1 MSVLRKP
8 ILAFIAVLSCTAFLV
23 ASALAQEQSIVVAS
37 TTSTKDSGLFN
48 HLLPLFTEKTG
59 IAVKVLALGTGQ
71 ALDAARMDEAD
82 VVFVHAKLAEQAF
95 VAEGHGV
102 KRCPVMYND
111 FVLVGPKKDPAR
123 VKGMTDVAKALKAI
137 KDKQAVFISRGDH
150 SGTHLAE
157 LALWKTGAGIDIEEE
172 RGPWYKESRW
182 GMKAT
187 LYKASAFGGYVLSDR
202 GTWISLED
210 KDGLEIMVEG
220 DKRLFNQYA
229 VILVNPAK
237 HPKVK
242 KELGQRFID
251 WLVSPEG
258 QKAIAD
264 YKIDGQQLFYP
275 NANDPNA

>member
-8 ILAFIAVLSCTAFLV
+8 ILALLAILGIAVFLV
-23 ASALAQEQSIVVAS
+23 ARAPTLEKSIVVAS

-59 IAVKVLALGTGQ
+59 IAIKVLALGTGQ

-82 VVFVHAKLAEQAF
+82 VVFVHAKLAEQTF
-95 VAEGHGV
+95 IAEGHGV
-102 KRCPVMYND
+102 KRYPVMYND
-111 FVLVGPKKDPAR
+111 FVLIGPKKDPAR

-157 LALWKTGAGIDIEEE
+157 LALWKAGAGVDIEEDS
-172 RGPWYKESRW
+172 GPWYKETGL

-187 LYKASAFGGYVLSDR
+187 LHKASASGGYVLSDR
-202 GTWISLED
+202 STWISLRD
-210 KDGLEIMVEG
+210 KGGLEIMVEG

-229 VILVNPAK
+229 VILVNRAK
-237 HPKVK
+237 HPTVK
-242 KELGQRFID
+242 KDLGQKFID

-264 YKIDGQQLFYP
+264 YKIDGEELFYP
-275 NANDPNA
+275 NADDPNA